1 MLKVN
6 EVNENEK
13 RCLRVHVTK
22 MFLWLII
29 ISSSSSSRNSSIN
42 CITYFITLLFIYFYF
57 KPKEQN
63 FCMVIIS

>member
-1 MLKVN
+1 MLKVKL
-6 EVNENEK
+6 NENEK
-13 RCLRVHVTK
+13 CCLRVHVTK

-57 KPKEQN
+57 KPKEHN